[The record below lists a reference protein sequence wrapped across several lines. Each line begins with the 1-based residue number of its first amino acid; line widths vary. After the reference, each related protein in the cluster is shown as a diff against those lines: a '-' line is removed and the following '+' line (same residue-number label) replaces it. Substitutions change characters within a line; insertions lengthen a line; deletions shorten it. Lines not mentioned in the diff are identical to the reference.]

1 MILSRF
7 VRIQL
12 VIFSIVGIIGLV
24 VMSVN
29 YMQVPAM
36 AGIGRMDVKLN
47 LPAAGGLYRFGNV
60 TYRGLEVGKVTKV
73 ELSDSGAQATLSID
87 DSAKIP
93 QDLEAQVR
101 SISAVGEQYVDLR
114 PNVDS
119 GPYLH
124 EGSVIDAN
132 DTTIPQ
138 PVGPMLD
145 NLSKMVG
152 SIPTDAMSS
161 LLDETF
167 KGLNGAGNDLGSLVD
182 SASTFVGDVNG
193 VADQTAALIEDSV
206 PLLDSQVQSTDAIDV
221 WSRSLAG
228 VTGQLVTN
236 DPQIRSILETA
247 PAAVNDT
254 TQLLDSVKLTLPV
267 MLASLGTVGQVAVT
281 YHPALEQLLVLF
293 PPAILALK
301 SYHPE
306 NNVMGLGMGDF
317 RISGFTD
324 PPPCTVGFLPPS
336 ARRPGWDTTTIDTP
350 DGLYCKLPQDSP
362 VSVRGARNFPCI
374 EKPGKRAPTAAM
386 CKSDE
391 NFVPLANEEPV
402 TGNYP
407 RDPSLEAQGVAPDN
421 RIPPPGAPAPV
432 PTSVVPPPPAA
443 PVPAGQTIPSAYGG
457 AGGNPGPTMAGAQ
470 YDPTTGRYVTPD
482 GHAFA
487 QSDLANP
494 TATRTWQDMLQH

>member
-1 MILSRF
+1 MLSRF

-12 VIFSIVGIIGLV
+12 VIFSIIGIIGLV
-24 VMSVN
+24 MMSVN
-29 YMQVPAM
+29 YMHVPSM

-73 ELSDSGAQATLSID
+73 ELTDTGAQATLSID

-93 QDLEAQVR
+93 VDLKAEVR

-124 EGSVIDAN
+124 AGSVIDAN

-145 NLSKMVG
+145 NVSKLVG
-152 SIPTDAMSS
+152 SISTESMSS
-161 LLDETF
+161 LLDETY
-167 KGLNGAGNDLGSLVD
+167 KGLNGAGDDLGSVID
-182 SASTFVGDVNG
+182 SASTLVGDVNG
-193 VADQTAALIEDSV
+193 VSDQTAALIEDSV
-206 PLLDSQVQSTDAIDV
+206 PLLDSQVRSTDAIDV

-228 VTGQLVTN
+228 VTDQLVTN
-236 DPQIRSILETA
+236 EPQIRSILATA

-293 PPAILALK
+293 PPAMMALQ

-317 RISGFTD
+317 RISGFSD

-362 VSVRGARNFPCI
+362 VAVRGARNFPCMS
-374 EKPGKRAPTAAM
+374 KPGKRAPTAAM
-386 CKSDE
+386 CDSDE
-391 NFVPLANEEPV
+391 NFEPLANEEPV
-402 TGNYP
+402 VGPYP
-407 RDPSLEAQGVAPDN
+407 HDPSLEAQGVAPDS
-421 RIPPPGAPAPV
+421 RYLPPDQQAPPM
-432 PTSVVPPPPAA
+432 SSIVPPTPPRNTPAA
-443 PVPAGQTIPSAYGG
+443 YSGTGTT
-457 AGGNPGPTMAGAQ
+457 NGPTMASAQ

-487 QSDLANP
+487 QSDLVSPAAN
-494 TATRTWQDMLQH
+494 RTWQDMLAH